1 MQFNFFRLT
10 IPYAFMIGFVAT
22 IVPHLS
28 WGLNWK
34 QIEVAESFCEKN
46 GWLNVLYVNNF
57 FNQLEGVISPLM

>member
-1 MQFNFFRLT
+1 
-10 IPYAFMIGFVAT
+10 MIGFIAT

-34 QIEVAESFCEKN
+34 VVEEANSYCENN

-57 FNQLEGVISPLM
+57 FNQTHMVKRIFILIDI